1 MGRKDKLRTKTWS
14 NTNQE
19 CIGTNLLEGV
29 ESKEVKHN
37 KMAEGKVLP
46 TCDKNTKGKNR
57 DTAPSIRITGTIKS
71 TLSGLQAL

>member
-1 MGRKDKLRTKTWS
+1 M
-14 NTNQE
+14 
-19 CIGTNLLEGV
+19 

-46 TCDKNTKGKNR
+46 TRDKNTNGKNG
-57 DTAPSIRITGTIKS
+57 DTAPPIWITGTIKS